1 MTPSPPSEHDIHAY
15 VDGHLDE
22 PRRSHVERYLARD
35 AERAE
40 EVQAWRQGAQQLRAL
55 LAGDLASTAA
65 PAMDPAVIRGRLRER
80 RVRRVAI
87 AAGFVLCL
95 SLGAMGGWMARGIGK
110 GAMEPMADAMQ
121 AYRLLAVDHG
131 LGLDIS
137 TPNEN
142 DLRAWLSGRVG
153 ADVRLPDLADA
164 GFRPM
169 GGRLFATDQ
178 GPAAMVLYDDGNGH
192 TVSFY
197 VRPPGAARHLLPRG
211 EREDGGLL
219 ANYWSSGDHN
229 FAVVALADAA
239 GRAAA
244 QKIIS
249 KAI

>member
-1 MTPSPPSEHDIHAY
+1 M
-15 VDGHLDE
+15 
-22 PRRSHVERYLARD
+22 
-35 AERAE
+35 
-40 EVQAWRQGAQQLRAL
+40 
-55 LAGDLASTAA
+55 AA
-65 PAMDPAVIRGRLRER
+65 
-80 RVRRVAI
+80 AI
-87 AAGFVLCL
+87 VLCL
-95 SLGAMGGWMARGIGK
+95 GLGGAGGWLARGMGT
-110 GAMEPMADAMQ
+110 GGVAPMADAMQ

-219 ANYWSSGDHN
+219 ANYWSSGGHN
-229 FAVVALADAA
+229 YAIVALADSA
-239 GRAAA
+239 GRMAA
-244 QKIIS
+244 QRMAG
-249 KAI
+249 KAL

>member
-1 MTPSPPSEHDIHAY
+1 MTMTPPSEHDIHAY

-55 LAGDLASTAA
+55 LAGDLAPVA
-65 PAMDPAVIRGRLRER
+65 AMDPVLVRQRVRER
-80 RVRRVAI
+80 RVRRMAM

-95 SLGAMGGWMARGIGK
+95 GLGAIGGWAARGMGT
-110 GAMEPMADAMQ
+110 GGMAPMADAMQ

-131 LGLDIS
+131 LGLDIT

-153 ADVRLPDLADA
+153 AGVRLPDLADA

-178 GPAAMVLYDDGNGH
+178 GPAAMVLYDDGSGH

-197 VRPPGAARHLLPRG
+197 VRPPGAARHMLPRG

-219 ANYWSSGDHN
+219 ANYWSEGDHN

-239 GRAAA
+239 GRLAA
-244 QKIIS
+244 QKIVSRSI
-249 KAI
+249 

>member
-1 MTPSPPSEHDIHAY
+1 MTMTPPSEHDIHAY

-55 LAGDLASTAA
+55 LAGDLAPVA
-65 PAMDPAVIRGRLRER
+65 AMDPVLVRQRVRER
-80 RVRRVAI
+80 RVRRMAM

-95 SLGAMGGWMARGIGK
+95 GLGAIGGWAARGMGT
-110 GAMEPMADAMQ
+110 GGMAPMADAMQ

-131 LGLDIS
+131 LGLDIT

-178 GPAAMVLYDDGNGH
+178 GPAAMVLYDDGSGH

-197 VRPPGAARHLLPRG
+197 VRPPGAARHMLPRG

-219 ANYWSSGDHN
+219 ANYWSEGDHN

-239 GRAAA
+239 GRLAA
-244 QKIIS
+244 QKIVSRSI
-249 KAI
+249 

>member
-1 MTPSPPSEHDIHAY
+1 MTMTPPSEHDIHAY

-55 LAGDLASTAA
+55 LAGDLAPVA
-65 PAMDPAVIRGRLRER
+65 AMDPVLVRQRVRER
-80 RVRRVAI
+80 RVRRMAM

-95 SLGAMGGWMARGIGK
+95 GLGAIGGWAARGMGT
-110 GAMEPMADAMQ
+110 GGMAPMADAMQ

-131 LGLDIS
+131 LGLDIT

-197 VRPPGAARHLLPRG
+197 VRPPGAARHMLPRG

-219 ANYWSSGDHN
+219 ANYWSEGDHN

-239 GRAAA
+239 GRLAA
-244 QKIIS
+244 QKIVSRSI
-249 KAI
+249 